1 LLSTLTLPAESGQA
15 LADASQTA
23 FATAATLAA
32 SHGMATRQDSPVTP
46 VTVHTPFGAPS
57 WSEEIGKNLVWQA
70 GQEQHKAE
78 LVLTPPHLG
87 RIEISITIKND
98 EANASFV
105 SANPAVRDAL
115 EQAMPRLREM
125 LANAGITLGQA
136 NVGADSSAG
145 GSNYEG
151 NSGYSGRRGSSKLDL
166 GAITSTPV
174 TSRQGNGLV
183 DTFA

>member
-1 LLSTLTLPAESGQA
+1 V
-15 LADASQTA
+15 ADGSQTT
-23 FATAATLAA
+23 FAAVANLTVSQGVAA
-32 SHGMATRQDSPVTP
+32 RQDGPVTP
-46 VTVHTPFGAPS
+46 VTVHTPFGAPA

-78 LVLTPPHLG
+78 LILTPPHLG

-125 LANAGITLGQA
+125 LANSGITLGQA
-136 NVGADSSAG
+136 NVGSDSSASG
-145 GSNYEG
+145 NNYEG
-151 NSGYSGRRGSSKLDL
+151 NSGYSSRRSSGNLDL
-166 GAITSTPV
+166 GAV
-174 TSRQGNGLV
+174 TSSPVATRQGNGLV